1 MTTAVTGEL
10 IATRN
15 AGAFTHLT
23 FVAPGVGELARPGQL
38 VSVAVGDASTALV
51 ARRTLPL
58 RSVTPSGTYGGTA
71 EVVVDAARDPGE
83 RWLADR
89 RVHDE
94 VQLIGPL
101 GRPFPL
107 PEQPLPC
114 LLVGVDA
121 AAAPLTWLARSLRD
135 RGCQVDLIIAGSDD
149 RHLLDV
155 IEARRLVGNVT
166 VVTPGVAT
174 AGPVGEPQHAGR
186 VGEPP
191 RASRIETSEV
201 DLRGLDTA
209 DHFVPAYSTGGGGA
223 YATGGG
229 GAYATGGGGASAT
242 GGGGAYATGGGGAY
256 SSGAL
261 GQALR
266 AAVREGVRRQDS
278 AIVYGS
284 AGAREL
290 AAIVPLVD
298 GMGVVSQVA
307 IHEAMPCGTGL
318 CSACLVPVR
327 GRDRAV
333 RSIRACSD
341 GPVVRG
347 ARVVWDQYL
356 EGLGEVVS

>member
-1 MTTAVTGEL
+1 MTNAVTGEL
-10 IATRN
+10 IATRK

-23 FVAPGVGELARPGQL
+23 FVAPGVGESARPGQL

-51 ARRTLPL
+51 ARRTVPL
-58 RSVTPSGTYGGTA
+58 HGVTPSGTYGGTA
-71 EVVVDAARDPGE
+71 EIVVDADRDPGE

-121 AAAPLTWLARSLRD
+121 AVAPLTWLARALRD
-135 RGCQVDLIIAGSDD
+135 RGCPVHLVIAGSDD

-166 VVTPGVAT
+166 VLTPEKGDLH
-174 AGPVGEPQHAGR
+174 EP
-186 VGEPP
+186 
-191 RASRIETSEV
+191 
-201 DLRGLDTA
+201 LR
-209 DHFVPAYSTGGGGA
+209 
-223 YATGGG
+223 
-229 GAYATGGGGASAT
+229 
-242 GGGGAYATGGGGAY
+242 
-256 SSGAL
+256 
-261 GQALR
+261 R
-266 AAVREGVRRQDS
+266 AVRENVRRQDS
-278 AIVYGS
+278 AIVYAS
-284 AGAREL
+284 ARAREL
-290 AAIVPLVD
+290 ALIVPLVD
-298 GMGVVSQVA
+298 GLGAVSQVA
-307 IHEAMPCGTGL
+307 VHEDMPCGTGL

-327 GRDRAV
+327 GEDHAV

-347 ARVVWDQYL
+347 SRVVWEQYL
-356 EGLGEVVS
+356 AGLRA